1 MGSEDVLVEIH
12 PHELRFLFEVKRQSS
27 CSVNLVNKSDQYVA
41 FKVKTTSPKRYC
53 VRPNVG
59 VILPLESCDFIVTMQ
74 APKNASTD
82 LQIKDK
88 FLVQTTVVPFGTA
101 DEDIVPAF
109 FSKETGRYVEEKK
122 LKVVLVS
129 MTQPQVEPSING
141 VLHTKETVGVPVAEE
156 ILDNVNEAPN
166 VVNEVHHPLKSSFPL
181 FRGPPATLI
190 ESSSSVKECPT
201 VLQDFLVAPNQTSF
215 TLSESASNLQE
226 TSSISVESQF
236 ASTETSADLKPPPFI
251 YTPAPSEVPSLSDI
265 ESTNTYNLHIPHKV
279 TEDVHTLQ
287 MKLNNLEVKL
297 EEAETLIVKLGEETR
312 ITIQERDKLR
322 KEMVFLK
329 RAGTAQVHSS
339 TGFPLLFVV
348 YMVIVGMS
356 LGYLVHL

>member
-12 PHELRFLFEVKRQSS
+12 PLELRFLFEVKKQSS
-27 CSVNLVNKSDQYVA
+27 CSVHLVNKSDQHVA

-59 VILPLESCDFIVTMQ
+59 VILPLESRDFTVTMQ

-88 FLVQTTVVPFGTA
+88 FLVQTTVVPFGTT

-109 FSKETGRYVEEKK
+109 FSKETDRYVEEKK
-122 LKVVLVS
+122 LKVILVS
-129 MTQPQVEPSING
+129 MTQPEVEPSING
-141 VLHTKETVGVPVAEE
+141 VLHAKETVGVPVAEE
-156 ILDNVNEAPN
+156 ILDNV
-166 VVNEVHHPLKSSFPL
+166 VNEVHHSLKASFPPL
-181 FRGPPATLI
+181 RGPPATLI
-190 ESSSSVKECPT
+190 EISSFVKECPT
-201 VLQDFLVAPNQTSF
+201 VLQDFLVPPNQTSF
-215 TLSESASNLQE
+215 TLSESAPNLQE

-236 ASTETSADLKPPPFI
+236 ASTETSADLKSPPFE
-251 YTPAPSEVPSLSDI
+251 YAPAPSEAPSLSDI
-265 ESTNTYNLHIPHKV
+265 ESTNTYNLHIPHQV

-297 EEAETLIVKLGEETR
+297 EQAETLIVKLGEETR

-329 RAGTAQVHSS
+329 RAGAAQVHSS

-356 LGYLVHL
+356 LGYLLHL

>member
-1 MGSEDVLVEIH
+1 MGSEDALVEIH
-12 PHELRFLFEVKRQSS
+12 PSELRFLFEVKKQSS
-27 CSVNLVNKSDQYVA
+27 CSVKLVNKSDQYVA

-59 VILPLESCDFIVTMQ
+59 VILPLESCDFTVTMQ
-74 APKNASTD
+74 APKDASTD

-109 FSKETGRYVEEKK
+109 FSKETDRYVEEKK

-141 VLHTKETVGVPVAEE
+141 VFHAKETVGVPVAKEM
-156 ILDNVNEAPN
+156 LDNVNDS
-166 VVNEVHHPLKSSFPL
+166 VVNEVHHPLKGSFPPL
-181 FRGPPATLI
+181 RGPPATLI
-190 ESSSSVKECPT
+190 ETSSVKECPT
-201 VLQDFLVAPNQTSF
+201 VLQDFLVPPNQTSF
-215 TLSESASNLQE
+215 TLSESAPNLQE
-226 TSSISVESQF
+226 TSSISLESQF
-236 ASTETSADLKPPPFI
+236 TSTETSADLKSPLFI
-251 YTPAPSEVPSLSDI
+251 YTPVPSEVPSLSDI
-265 ESTNTYNLHIPHKV
+265 ESTNTCDLHIPHV

-287 MKLNNLEVKL
+287 MKLNKLEVKL

-312 ITIQERDKLR
+312 INIQERDKLR

-329 RAGTAQVHSS
+329 RAGAAQVHSS

-348 YMVIVGMS
+348 YMVFVGMS
-356 LGYLVHL
+356 LGYLLHQ